1 MSALGAPAEAGPM
14 PPVDRHW
21 QNARQRGP
29 SPGLVGP
36 LTQGDQGPLQPFTC
50 TWTDVSPW
58 GLAGGPALGWLAG
71 TPPT

>member
-1 MSALGAPAEAGPM
+1 MSALGAQRAWTDAARGPSLAE
-14 PPVDRHW
+14 
-21 QNARQRGP
+21 RQAEGP

-36 LTQGDQGPLQPFTC
+36 LTQGDQGPLQPFTR

-71 TPPT
+71 APPT